1 MGTYVPSK
9 EDNPFVDNIVRN
21 MVSYIFSETESR
33 LSGIWELY
41 LYGYDDFIGEHKLI
55 PLYFG
60 GGGKLQLHVLSV
72 GHGGGYDFDDH
83 SESVTDSER
92 EIEREQ
98 DEWAR
103 KMEAIKVVYYYLT
116 PFVYRNCIIKH
127 SLISEAPASDI
138 DVPGYN
144 GKQTILKEVRWGAV
158 SAEDSGML
166 QANMDDPYG
175 DKFLVF
181 PPSNDY
187 EIFDFIPNE
196 TTNVYH
202 VPNIGDVILD
212 KPQGDIIWYNE
223 QVRIIFEKGF
233 IPPEIKTNQDEL
245 PFNTYAAVGEE
256 LTNRDD

>member
-1 MGTYVPSK
+1 METYVPSK

-21 MVSYIFSETESR
+21 MAYDMFYCKFIRESF
-33 LSGIWELY
+33 GITGPTMGRSIYEPGRNSILY
-41 LYGYDDFIGEHKLI
+41 LYGYADFIGEHKLI
-55 PLYFG
+55 PLLGQVIRNIYG
-60 GGGKLQLHVLSV
+60 PEYVLKQ
-72 GHGGGYDFDDH
+72 
-83 SESVTDSER
+83 T
-92 EIEREQ
+92 
-98 DEWAR
+98 
-103 KMEAIKVVYYYLT
+103 YYYLT
-116 PFVYRNCIIKH
+116 PLIYRNCIITH
-127 SLISEAPASDI
+127 ELTGSSSYGTPGLGDF
-138 DVPGYN
+138 VGYN
-144 GKQTILKEVRWGAV
+144 GKKPDSKVIKEPDRPGGA
-158 SAEDSGML
+158 ATF
-166 QANMDDPYG
+166 QANVDDPYG

-181 PPSNDY
+181 PSRVSEMY

-233 IPPEIKTNQDEL
+233 IPPEIKTNHDEL